1 MTFSIRID
9 RMGKKV
15 EVRGVAV
22 GDDNIR
28 RFERSISDVVDSRKL
43 PLRITIKD
51 GQEDRSD
58 LPEKLRGV
66 FASEQAIAGMSF
78 RFPLMGITH

>member
-15 EVRGVAV
+15 EIRGVAV

-28 RFERSISDVVDSRKL
+28 RFERSISDVVDSKKL

-58 LPEKLRGV
+58 LPEKLRSV
-66 FASEQAIAGMSF
+66 FASEQAIAGISF
-78 RFPLMGITH
+78 RFPSLGIPD